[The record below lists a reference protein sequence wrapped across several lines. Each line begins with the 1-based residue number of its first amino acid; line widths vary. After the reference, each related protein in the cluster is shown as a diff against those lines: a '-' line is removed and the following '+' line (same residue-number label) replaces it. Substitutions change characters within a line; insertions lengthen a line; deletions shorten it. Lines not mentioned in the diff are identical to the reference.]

1 MFCNCKQ
8 KIEELILKIES
19 LERANIEFLSY
30 SKVVL
35 NRVKDSDKKKFMYQL
50 QQQDIEMIE
59 EGKKVVKI
67 RKILN

>member
-19 LERANIEFLSY
+19 LEKANIEFLSY

-35 NRVKDSDKKKFMYQL
+35 SRVMESDKKKFMYQL

-59 EGKKVVKI
+59 EGKKVTKI

>member
-19 LERANIEFLSY
+19 LEKANIEFLSY

-35 NRVKDSDKKKFMYQL
+35 NRVMESDKKKFMYQL
-50 QQQDIEMIE
+50 QQQDVEMIE

>member
-19 LERANIEFLSY
+19 LEKANIEFLSY

-35 NRVKDSDKKKFMYQL
+35 NRVMESDKKKFMYQL
-50 QQQDIEMIE
+50 QQQDVEMIE
-59 EGKKVVKI
+59 EGKKLVKI